1 MINQHIN
8 FYFILI
14 EIKVYCFEEVIN
26 CLNSPKRDGGNQNQG
41 RVQTGIYTIAPAMG
55 IILSNGFQ
63 VITIDCA
70 PEVPGKYEED
80 LVIDITDRNMIEYPN
95 GIMYKLS
102 AEATYPSISNS
113 IEMFEEHTIVSNI
126 TALDPKIVILT
137 YICFY
142 KYQ

>member
-1 MINQHIN
+1 MFSQ
-8 FYFILI
+8 
-14 EIKVYCFEEVIN
+14 
-26 CLNSPKRDGGNQNQG
+26 RDGGNQNQG

-70 PEVPGKYEED
+70 PEAPGKYEED
-80 LVIDITDRNMIEYPN
+80 LVIDITDRNMAEYPN
-95 GIMYKLS
+95 GVMYKLS

-126 TALDPKIVILT
+126 TALDPKIVRMFFCLILILLKFT
-137 YICFY
+137 KII
-142 KYQ
+142 KTKKNI